1 MEEMEYC
8 EESSPAQEM
17 SERGVKRSW
26 LEISQ
31 EDEVRKERFTKQ
43 KMIHTIQTNIC
54 GILRPSSHVTHIIQ
68 LYNPE
73 CSEW

>member
-31 EDEVRKERFTKQ
+31 EDEVRKERFMKQ
-43 KMIHTIQTNIC
+43 KTSILYKQTNIC
-54 GILRPSSHVTHIIQ
+54 GILRPSSHVTH
-68 LYNPE
+68 
-73 CSEW
+73 SSVV